1 MPVDAAL
8 LDLLVCPD
16 CHGAIEYKE
25 RRQVIICTA
34 CGLRYPVRD
43 NIPVMLVEE
52 AERPGAGGASPP
64 AGDADADPAGDEP
77 ADDGDDG

>member
-25 RRQVIICTA
+25 RRQVIVCTA

-52 AERPGAGGASPP
+52 AERPAQGGAGAAGGNTEGGPGVEGGAGG
-64 AGDADADPAGDEP
+64 DA
-77 ADDGDDG
+77 